1 MSVWHVAQINVA
13 RFREPREAP
22 VNADFEAELDEVNA
36 LAEASPMTLGKH
48 RENVVQ
54 IAVVDDGSVAVSV
67 GRDTTMHVWPLTP
80 RRLWQ
85 LAERVRGGRGR

>member
-1 MSVWHVAQINVA
+1 
-13 RFREPREAP
+13 
-22 VNADFEAELDEVNA
+22 
-36 LAEASPMTLGKH
+36 MTLGKH